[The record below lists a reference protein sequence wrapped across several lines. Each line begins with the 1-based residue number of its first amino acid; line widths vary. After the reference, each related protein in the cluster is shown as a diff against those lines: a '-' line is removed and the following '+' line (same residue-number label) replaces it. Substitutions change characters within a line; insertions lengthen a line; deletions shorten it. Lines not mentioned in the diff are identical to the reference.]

1 MKSQAIILAIS
12 IAALPILTSCDG
24 SAAKSSRPEA
34 AAHEKTLTLTA
45 YSRDVEVYAEVTPL
59 VAGQPSAVV
68 AHFSRL
74 DSFKPLT
81 ADAITVRLIA
91 GGDSAAQALGAPE
104 RPGVYRFTLQPAA
117 AGVGTLVFA
126 FATPD
131 GASQVAI
138 PGIRVHAEAQHDDD
152 HDDDDDDDNGGI
164 APGATDVVFT
174 KEQSWKV
181 DFATEEVAPAPFG
194 GVIKVAAKILPAQGD
209 ERVVAAQSSGMVA
222 FGSGSMVEGKAVDA
236 GQTLFAIESE
246 GLADNSLSVRYAEA
260 ESEYRRAK
268 AECERK
274 EALAQDKIASE
285 SELLKAQ
292 TELANAEAAYRNLRK
307 NFSAGRQIA
316 HSPVAGFVRQ
326 LWVQN
331 GEFVTAGQAVATIA
345 QNRDLLI
352 RAELQPKYYG
362 VLGSITS
369 ANIRPMGSSS
379 AYSLEELGGALV
391 AFGKAADP
399 ANPLIPVFF
408 QVRNSAGLLPG
419 AFVELYIKTQTSS
432 RAITLPNEALVEE
445 MGAFFV
451 FVQRTPE
458 LFEKRPVRKGAT
470 DGLRTE
476 ITEGIAAGERVVSKG
491 AILLK
496 LAQAAGGA
504 DAEAGHTH

>member
-12 IAALPILTSCDG
+12 IAALLSLASCGG
-24 SAAKSSRPEA
+24 SATKSSRPEA

-81 ADAITVRLIA
+81 EGAITVRLIA
-91 GGDSAAQALGAPE
+91 GGDSAAQALGVPE

-152 HDDDDDDDNGGI
+152 DDDDNGGT

-222 FGSGSMVEGKAVDA
+222 FGSGSMVEGKAVGA

-316 HSPVAGFVRQ
+316 RSPVAGFVRQ
-326 LWVQN
+326 LWVRN

-408 QVRNSAGLLPG
+408 QVKNSAGLLPG

-470 DGLRTE
+470 DGFRTE